1 MVIRGNKRRSLV
13 VCDFLRV
20 TKAESATRRLHR
32 RETKQHCVASTIE
45 LHAVAPFRFD
55 FNRSR
60 TWPAF
65 SAAMRYLQQQ
75 AHIKIVDVWQKNCTN
90 THSSTWPLKLPLG
103 KGSSIIKYNDFARR
117 IRLTSNFVFYQFAE
131 IIMGEKLFYWNYFIL
146 WVKYVST
153 VCCEECLTNT
163 LSFCWWITIASTA
176 HAIVILNST

>member
-1 MVIRGNKRRSLV
+1 MVIRGNKRRSLI

-20 TKAESATRRLHR
+20 TKAESAARRLRR

-55 FNRSR
+55 FNRLR

-75 AHIKIVDVWQKNCTN
+75 AHIKIVDIWRKNCTN

-103 KGSSIIKYNDFARR
+103 KGSSLIKYSDFTRR

-153 VCCEECLTNT
+153 VCCDECLTNT
-163 LSFCWWITIASTA
+163 LSFCRWITIASTA